1 MSTFK
6 TKQWVALF
14 LLSLIL
20 LPLFLFPIMTSAN
33 EGEFGYRVFKLQKKQ
48 AIKGSTFAQYKL
60 GTFYE
65 FGISVKPNP
74 NEAKVWYEKA
84 AEKNNKP
91 AANRLIYLEVK
102 KLGYNKSKHLSWVN
116 KIIDES
122 KKANVHSTI
131 ILGQLYH
138 NGIAVNKDLDKAIKL
153 LRKAS
158 SRGHT
163 EVDNEIAQ
171 INKELQKNN
180 PPEEPVETDEVKV
193 KEINVSVKKQT
204 GKQPGKQPRKEAI
217 EVKAT
222 EQKAAPKK
230 KSKAKK
236 KKNKS
241 EDDRRRSEED
251 RRRRYEKAM
260 RKQYREALRNRSSE
274 THRLPRGVEAQSG
287 QYGKSRQHWHA

>member
-1 MSTFK
+1 LSTFK
-6 TKQWVALF
+6 AKQWVALF
-14 LLSLIL
+14 LLSL
-20 LPLFLFPIMTSAN
+20 FLFPITTSAN
-33 EGEFGYRVFKLQKKQ
+33 EGDFGYRIFKLQKKL
-48 AIKGSTFAQYKL
+48 AMKGSTFAQYKL

-102 KLGYNKSKHLSWVN
+102 KLGYDKGKHLSWVN

-122 KKANVHSTI
+122 KKADVHSTI

-138 NGIAVNKDLDKAIKL
+138 NGIGVNKDLNKAIKL

-163 EVDNEIAQ
+163 EVHNEIAQ

-180 PPEEPVETDEVKV
+180 PPKGPVETDEVKV
-193 KEINVSVKKQT
+193 KEINDSVKKQT

-236 KKNKS
+236 KKSKS
-241 EDDRRRSEED
+241 EEEK
-251 RRRRYEKAM
+251 RRRYEKAM
-260 RKQYREALRNRSSE
+260 RKQYREALILQSQQDWSE
-274 THRLPRGVEAQSG
+274 EEEDEEPEEPAN
-287 QYGKSRQHWHA
+287 